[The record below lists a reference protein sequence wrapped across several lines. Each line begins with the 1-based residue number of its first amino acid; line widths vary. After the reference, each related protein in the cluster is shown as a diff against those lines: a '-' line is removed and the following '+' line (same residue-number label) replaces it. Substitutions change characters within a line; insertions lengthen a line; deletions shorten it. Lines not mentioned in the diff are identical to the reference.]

1 MQIMHHSLLTWFLH
15 FSDLLLIC
23 KKKERKKNC
32 THSVN
37 YFFIHEDCFIL
48 FQWNIFVFVACAT
61 DISYQAFLS
70 DKLTMHKYM
79 RPLCYVEKYL
89 WQQVFSEH
97 FKSFSTCKKN
107 EFTVHV
113 CTIYMHVHRTKT
125 STFIKLCHSDENIW
139 CLFFSRW
146 FPEVQVMFY
155 EGNKRKQVPSNQDP
169 EKLES
174 FFNCAATL
182 MTDNLQQLTLNSLDD
197 YSDLL
202 CQPPVRPITKLYKSF
217 LIKFLLLYVSVENS
231 FLY

>member
-1 MQIMHHSLLTWFLH
+1 
-15 FSDLLLIC
+15 
-23 KKKERKKNC
+23 
-32 THSVN
+32 
-37 YFFIHEDCFIL
+37 
-48 FQWNIFVFVACAT
+48 
-61 DISYQAFLS
+61 
-70 DKLTMHKYM
+70 MHKYM

-125 STFIKLCHSDENIW
+125 STFIKLCHSDKNIW

>member
-32 THSVN
+32 TLFYSRGLFHTFPVKH
-37 YFFIHEDCFIL
+37 FCFLLQLIS
-48 FQWNIFVFVACAT
+48 WV
-61 DISYQAFLS
+61 SYQAFLS

-97 FKSFSTCKKN
+97 FKSFSTCNKN

-139 CLFFSRW
+139 CLFFQDGFPKSR
-146 FPEVQVMFY
+146 
-155 EGNKRKQVPSNQDP
+155 
-169 EKLES
+169 
-174 FFNCAATL
+174 
-182 MTDNLQQLTLNSLDD
+182 
-197 YSDLL
+197 
-202 CQPPVRPITKLYKSF
+202 
-217 LIKFLLLYVSVENS
+217 
-231 FLY
+231 

>member
-1 MQIMHHSLLTWFLH
+1 MLCW
-15 FSDLLLIC
+15 
-23 KKKERKKNC
+23 K
-32 THSVN
+32 
-37 YFFIHEDCFIL
+37 
-48 FQWNIFVFVACAT
+48 IFVT
-61 DISYQAFLS
+61 
-70 DKLTMHKYM
+70 T
-79 RPLCYVEKYL
+79 
-89 WQQVFSEH
+89 
-97 FKSFSTCKKN
+97 SFQRTFQKFFHMQKEWVYSTCMYHIHACTQDKN
-107 EFTVHV
+107 FHFHKIVPFWWKHLV
-113 CTIYMHVHRTKT
+113 
-125 STFIKLCHSDENIW
+125 S
-139 CLFFSRW
+139 FFSRW